1 MPWLTLTHPHCN
13 LRDIVFIPHVD
24 SLSVWHITFIAN
36 YVQSA
41 TLIRDI
47 STQFHRGKVVRIVW
61 HRIGILLL
69 SHYNLVTQFVCK
81 NSYSSDESAIN
92 SLTYNSP
99 YSHVLLPPLMVSS
112 ILGRKND
119 LFVLAQK
126 LLGLFSSPDD
136 LSADQLKNF
145 LISLSLLSGFDS
157 PSWKPPWPLC
167 EPVRCPWT
175 LSASRRKGR

>member
-1 MPWLTLTHPHCN
+1 M
-13 LRDIVFIPHVD
+13 
-24 SLSVWHITFIAN
+24 
-36 YVQSA
+36 
-41 TLIRDI
+41 IRDI
-47 STQFHRGKVVRIVW
+47 LTQFHRGKVVRIVW

-81 NSYSSDESAIN
+81 NSYSSDKSAIN

-145 LISLSLLSGFDS
+145 LISLSFQGSILHRGSHLGHCAS
-157 PSWKPPWPLC
+157 PFGAHGH
-167 EPVRCPWT
+167 CPHRDERAGEC
-175 LSASRRKGR
+175 LVVAL